1 MTQTAL
7 TDLSFEAAMAEL
19 ETVVS
24 ALEKGDVA
32 LEQSIALYKRGAD
45 LRAHCALKLKDAE
58 EKVEVIRAQE
68 GRAIGTTS
76 VEGL

>member
-32 LEQSIALYKRGAD
+32 LEQSIALYK
-45 LRAHCALKLKDAE
+45 
-58 EKVEVIRAQE
+58 
-68 GRAIGTTS
+68 
-76 VEGL
+76 